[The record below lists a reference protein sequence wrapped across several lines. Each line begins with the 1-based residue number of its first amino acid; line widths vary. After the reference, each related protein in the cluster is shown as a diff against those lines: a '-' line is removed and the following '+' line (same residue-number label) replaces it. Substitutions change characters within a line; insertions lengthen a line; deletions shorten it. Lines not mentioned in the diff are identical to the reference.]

1 MSTSVTLQGPVE
13 ITKFGRETIYPISA
27 DTFRQLWRSYQGAMS
42 TAELTDV
49 EMALITEAE
58 VPAGHDYDYEEDV
71 EPQAT
76 PGTGR

>member
-1 MSTSVTLQGPVE
+1 
-13 ITKFGRETIYPISA
+13 
-27 DTFRQLWRSYQGAMS
+27 MS